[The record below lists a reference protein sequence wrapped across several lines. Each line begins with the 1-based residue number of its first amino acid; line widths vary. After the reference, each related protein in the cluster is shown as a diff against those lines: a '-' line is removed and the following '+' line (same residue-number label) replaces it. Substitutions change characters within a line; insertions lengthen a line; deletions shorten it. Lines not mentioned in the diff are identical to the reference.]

1 MKTSGTEQPRNI
13 FLLHPSDFLTDHQ
26 PHGDGLTAFGFISEM
41 AQRGYHLHVAARE
54 YSLRSALP
62 PNVTLYKVAVWIRV
76 PLFDR
81 LEYMLRARALFKQLR
96 RTKEIHL
103 IHQMNPVFAGLSLA
117 LAGCGTPIVLG
128 TIVPRWPNDP
138 DSLAVRHPM
147 AGKIL
152 QTIKNVVVRLQ
163 QKYATA
169 LLLTS
174 PAAVN
179 RLPRPE
185 AVIHKVRYVPHGIDT
200 DLFCPAP
207 AATEAKPPTVL
218 FLANLQSR
226 KGIFVLLEAFQRV
239 AMAVPNS
246 RLCIVGSGPQ
256 ESVVAK
262 YVSTM
267 SCRDR
272 IELVGNVGRDRVAD
286 FLRDCSVY
294 CLPSLGEPYGATLVE
309 AMSCGMPVVATAA
322 GGVPFLVPEN
332 GGRLVPPGDPHALAD
347 ALIEVLKSPELQRS
361 MGVVNRRHATANL
374 SWKTAVDKLE
384 LAYRAAFSHSEMPLQ
399 SARETIVAQPCATRS
414 RS

>member
-1 MKTSGTEQPRNI
+1 MKIRRTEQPRNI
-13 FLLHPSDFLTDHQ
+13 FVLHPSDFLTDHES
-26 PHGDGLTAFGFISEM
+26 HGDGLTAFGFISEL
-41 AQRGYHLHVAARE
+41 AQRGYQLHVAARE

-62 PNVTLYKVAVWIRV
+62 PNVILYKVPVWIRV
-76 PLFDR
+76 PLVDR
-81 LEYMLRARALFKQLR
+81 LEYMIRARALFKQLR
-96 RTKEIHL
+96 RTKEFHL

-117 LAGCGTPIVLG
+117 LAGCRTPIVLG

-138 DSLAVRHPM
+138 DSLAMRHPM

-152 QTIKNVVVRLQ
+152 QTVKNLVVRLQ
-163 QKYATA
+163 QKCATA

-185 AVIHKVRYVPHGIDT
+185 AVMHKVRYLPHGIDT
-200 DLFCPAP
+200 DLFFPAP
-207 AATEAKPPTVL
+207 AAPGPKPPKVL

-226 KGIFVLLEAFQRV
+226 KGIFVLLEAFQKV

-262 YVSTM
+262 YVGAM
-267 SCRDR
+267 ACRDR

-286 FLRDCSVY
+286 FLRDCSAY
-294 CLPSLGEPYGATLVE
+294 CLPSLGEPYGATVVE
-309 AMSCGMPVVATAA
+309 AMSCGLPVVATAA
-322 GGVPFLVPEN
+322 GGIPFLVPED
-332 GGRLVPPGDPHALAD
+332 GGRLVPPGDPQALAE
-347 ALIEVLKSPELQRS
+347 ALIEVLTSPELQRS
-361 MGVVNRRHATANL
+361 MGIVNRRHTIANL

-384 LAYRAAFSHSEMPLQ
+384 LAYRAAFSHFQIPLQ
-399 SARETIVAQPCATRS
+399 SAREAIVAQSSATRS
-414 RS
+414 GS